1 MKRSLIALALASL
14 LPLSAQADDKLSYTY
29 VEGGYVN
36 LDSDA
41 DGFGVR
47 GSFEFGQSN
56 FYGFG
61 SYAKIEYDNSSI
73 DVDNTEIGIGYAHGL
88 SDNVDLISELA
99 WVNADADNVPMLGN
113 VDADGYRTSVGI
125 RGSFSDNF
133 EGLLKANYTDGS
145 DFDGEFSGTIGAQYK
160 FTPTWG
166 VTGEVTF
173 GDNNTETYLVGLRA
187 SF

>member
-1 MKRSLIALALASL
+1 MKRSLIALALAAL

-36 LDSDA
+36 VDSDA

-61 SYAKIEYDNSSI
+61 SYAQVE
-73 DVDNTEIGIGYAHGL
+73 VDNTNIDIDNTELGFGYAHDL
-88 SDNVDLISELA
+88 SDNLDLISELA
-99 WVNADADNVPMLGN
+99 WVNADADGFSSV
-113 VDADGYRTSVGI
+113 DGYRASVGI

-160 FTPTWG
+160 FTQTWG

>member
-1 MKRSLIALALASL
+1 MIKHSLIALALAAL

-29 VEGGYVN
+29 VEGHYV
-36 LDSDA
+36 DVDGDA

-61 SYAKIEYDNSSI
+61 AYQNVEFDNTSI
-73 DVDNTEIGIGYAHGL
+73 DVDLWDLGIGYAHGI
-88 SDNVDLISELA
+88 SPNAALISELA
-99 WVNADADNVPMLGN
+99 YIKADAGSGA
-113 VDADGYRTSVGI
+113 DADGYRVSVGL
-125 RGSFSDNF
+125 RGSFSDSF

-145 DFDGEFSGTIGAQYK
+145 DFDSDFSATAGLQWK
-160 FTPTWG
+160 FTQTWG
-166 VTGEVTF
+166 VVGEATF
-173 GDNNTETYLVGLRA
+173 GDNADSYLIGLRA